1 MGAVLS
7 SEPGASAQG
16 RAAATA
22 SQNPLSGLQGKG
34 RAAPAGDGMRRR
46 AAQDAQD
53 VQGALH
59 TLVPGS
65 LSMAP
70 KARASGAQPEGGGRT
85 KAPSGPRTVG
95 QREGPTLS

>member
-22 SQNPLSGLQGKG
+22 SQNPHSGLQGKG

-46 AAQDAQD
+46 AAQD

-70 KARASGAQPEGGGRT
+70 KARASGAQPGVE
-85 KAPSGPRTVG
+85 AG
-95 QREGPTLS
+95 QRLPWDPGQ